1 MNNGDIYNLNRFIQ
15 AQNTYFEYACK
26 ELKNGEKES
35 HWMWFMFPQLE
46 DLGYSSMAKFYG
58 ISSINEAKA
67 YLENDVLKS
76 RLNILIDILL
86 RLECNDSVKIFGKV
100 DSMKLCSSM
109 TLFYLVS
116 NDQIYKDVIDKF
128 YNGLIDK
135 NTEKL
140 IKNME

>member
-1 MNNGDIYNLNRFIQ
+1 MNNGDKYNLNRFIQ
-15 AQNTYFEYACK
+15 AQNNYFEYACK

-46 DLGYSSMAKFYG
+46 ALGYSSMAKFYG

-67 YLENDVLKS
+67 YLENDILKS
-76 RLNILIDILL
+76 RLNILIDILIKL
-86 RLECNDSVKIFGKV
+86 DSDDSVKIFGKI

-116 NDQIYKDVIDKF
+116 NDKKYKDVIDK
-128 YNGLIDK
+128 YYDGVMDK

-140 IKNME
+140 LKGME